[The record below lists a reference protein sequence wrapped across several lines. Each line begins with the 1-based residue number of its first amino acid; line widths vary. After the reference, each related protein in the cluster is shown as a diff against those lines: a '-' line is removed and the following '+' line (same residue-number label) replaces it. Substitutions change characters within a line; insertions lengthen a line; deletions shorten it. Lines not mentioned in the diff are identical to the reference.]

1 MNTERKIHKIVV
13 AGGGTA
19 GWMAAAALAK
29 LLGKNLDIRLI
40 ESESIGTVGV
50 GEATIPTLHTFHQL
64 LGIDEREVMA
74 ATNATF
80 KLGIKFESWREVD
93 EDYIHSF
100 GTSGKDCW
108 ACNFSHFW
116 VKGLQKGIDFEIG
129 DYCKEHLAAR
139 LGRFAVSSRSERTH
153 AYHFDASLYAKYLRA
168 LAEKFGAVRIE
179 GKIEDVQLDHHTGFI
194 KALKLDSGELIEGD
208 LFIDCTGFR
217 GLLIDRALHTGYE
230 DWGHWLPCDRAVAV
244 QTGKA
249 AVPVPYTR
257 SIARESG
264 WQWRIP
270 LQSRTGNGLV
280 YCSHY
285 MNEQEALEQLLENV
299 EGERLND
306 PRVIPFRTGTRRQHW
321 NKNCVA
327 IGLSSGFI
335 EPLEST
341 SIHLIQ
347 RSIIRLLTLFPSNAI
362 VQADVDEF
370 NKLVREETENVR
382 DFVVL
387 HYKLTDRQDT
397 EFWRYC
403 RSMEVP
409 ESLTRRMEVFKQS
422 GRVYQNGTELF
433 GESSWLQVLLGQGLM
448 PGTYH
453 PIVDMMSDEELSRF
467 LGDIRSHV
475 RATVDS
481 WPDHMDFIN
490 HYCKANIE

>member
-1 MNTERKIHKIVV
+1 MNTENRIRKVIV

-19 GWMAAAALAK
+19 GWMVAAALAK
-29 LLGKNLDIRLI
+29 LLGKNLDVRLV

-50 GEATIPTLHTFHQL
+50 GEATIPTLHHFHRL

-80 KLGIKFESWREVD
+80 KLGISFENWKDVG

-100 GTSGKDCW
+100 GSAGKDCW

-116 VKGLQKGIDFEIG
+116 VKGLQQGIDYPIG
-129 DYCKEHLAAR
+129 DYTAEHLAAR
-139 LGRFAVSSRSERTH
+139 LGRFAVSPRSERTH
-153 AYHFDASLYAKYLRA
+153 AYHFDAALYAKYLRV
-168 LAEKFGAVRIE
+168 LAEKYGAVRIE
-179 GKIEDVQLDHHTGFI
+179 GKIEDVQLDHQTGFI
-194 KALKLDSGELIEGD
+194 KALKLDSGELLEGD

-217 GLLIDRALHTGYE
+217 GLLIDQALHTGYE

-244 QTGKA
+244 QTGRGTA
-249 AVPVPYTR
+249 PVPYTR

-280 YCSHY
+280 FCSHY
-285 MNEQEALEQLLENV
+285 MNEDEAQRQLLENV
-299 EGERLND
+299 EGEPLND

-321 NKNCVA
+321 NKNCIAV
-327 IGLSSGFI
+327 GLSSGFI

-347 RSIIRLLTLFPSNAI
+347 RSIIRLLTLFPSNGI
-362 VQADVDEF
+362 VRTDVDQF
-370 NKLVREETENVR
+370 NQLVREETENVR

-403 RSMEVP
+403 RGMEIP
-409 ESLTRRMEVFKQS
+409 ESLARRMEVFEQS

-448 PGTYH
+448 PRSYH
-453 PIVDMMSDEELSRF
+453 PIVDMMSDEELGRF
-467 LGDIRSHV
+467 LGGIRSQV

-481 WPDHMDFIN
+481 WPHHMDFIN
-490 HYCKANIE
+490 HYCKARAE

>member
-1 MNTERKIHKIVV
+1 MNAEKRIRKVIV

-19 GWMAAAALAK
+19 GWMTAAALSK
-29 LLGKNLDIRLI
+29 LLGKNLDIKLV
-40 ESESIGTVGV
+40 ESEAIGTVGV
-50 GEATIPTLHTFHQL
+50 GEATIPTLHLFHQL
-64 LGIDEREVMA
+64 LGIDEREMMA

-80 KLGIKFESWREVD
+80 KLGIAFENWKEVG

-100 GTSGKDCW
+100 GAAGKDCW

-116 VKGLQKGIDFEIG
+116 VKGRKLGIDYPIG
-129 DYCKEHLAAR
+129 DYTKEHLGAQM
-139 LGRFAVSSRSERTH
+139 GRYAVSPRSERTH
-153 AYHFDASLYAKYLRA
+153 AYHFDASLYARYLRA
-168 LAEKFGAVRIE
+168 LAEKHGAVRIE
-179 GKIEDVQLDHHTGFI
+179 GKIEQVQLDHHTGDI
-194 KALKLDSGELIEGD
+194 RALQLDSGELLEGD

-217 GLLIDRALHTGYE
+217 GLLIDQALHSGFD

-244 QTGKA
+244 QTGKSA
-249 AVPVPYTR
+249 NPVPYTR

-280 YCSHY
+280 FCSHY
-285 MNEQEALEQLLENV
+285 MDENQALEQLLQNV
-299 EGERLND
+299 EGEPLNQ

-347 RSIIRLLTLFPSNAI
+347 RSIVRLMTLFPSNGI
-362 VQADVDEF
+362 VAADVDEY
-370 NKLVREETENVR
+370 NRLIREETENVR

-387 HYKLTDRQDT
+387 HYKLTDRQDS

-403 RSMEVP
+403 RGMDIP
-409 ESLTRRMEVFKQS
+409 ESLARRMEVFVQS

-433 GESSWLQVLLGQGLM
+433 GESSWLQVMLGQGLM
-448 PGTYH
+448 PETYH
-453 PIVDMMSDEELSRF
+453 PIVDMMGDDELARF
-467 LGDIRSHV
+467 LGGIRSQV
-475 RATVDS
+475 RATVDG
-481 WPDHMDFIN
+481 WPDHMEFIN
-490 HYCKANIE
+490 HYCKAKAE